1 MPKELNRQAH
11 MVLREAL
18 TGLYWDVKDIRLVTK
33 DAGLNVGRIGWNEAA
48 QISWEN
54 VLNEANNQGL
64 VKVLAQ
70 RVLKDYPNEEQI
82 KLAAAGELT
91 AIPTPS
97 LPAEDLARL
106 KTGGRLEKIIGA
118 ASTFRP
124 IGFLE
129 RGMKVSRSVC
139 RVVLPLKPGED
150 KPGTGSGFLID
161 GNILITN
168 HHVLPDAAT
177 ARAAHVEFNYQTD
190 ELGAELTPT
199 PYDLDPDAPNGF
211 ATSLLDE
218 QGGDDWTAVKVKGDP
233 ATKWGTLRIFKLEAE
248 AMPKE
253 KDEVIVIQHPGGGRK
268 QIALSHNTV
277 VEASERRVQYLTDT
291 AEGSS
296 GSPVFD
302 VKWRVVALH
311 HAGDWLTGV
320 TTGKPVYA
328 NQGIHINQVI
338 AGLRKAGMLT
348 DGS

>member
-1 MPKELNRQAH
+1 M
-11 MVLREAL
+11 
-18 TGLYWDVKDIRLVTK
+18 
-33 DAGLNVGRIGWNEAA
+33 
-48 QISWEN
+48 
-54 VLNEANNQGL
+54 
-64 VKVLAQ
+64 
-70 RVLKDYPNEEQI
+70 
-82 KLAAAGELT
+82 
-91 AIPTPS
+91 
-97 LPAEDLARL
+97 

-129 RGMKVSRSVC
+129 RGTRVSRAVC

-177 ARAAHVEFNYQTD
+177 ARAAYVEFNYQTD

-199 PYDLDPDAPNGF
+199 RYDLDPDAPNGF
-211 ATSLLDE
+211 ATSPLDE

-233 ATKWGTLRIFKLEAE
+233 AAKWGTLPIFKLEAE

-277 VEASERRVQYLTDT
+277 VEASERRVNT
-291 AEGSS
+291 
-296 GSPVFD
+296 
-302 VKWRVVALH
+302 
-311 HAGDWLTGV
+311 
-320 TTGKPVYA
+320 
-328 NQGIHINQVI
+328 
-338 AGLRKAGMLT
+338 
-348 DGS
+348 

>member
-1 MPKELNRQAH
+1 MPLELNAQTQ

-18 TGLYWDVKDIRLVTK
+18 TGLYWEVKAIQVVARDT
-33 DAGLNVGRIGWNEAA
+33 GLNMGRIGWNESA
-48 QISWEN
+48 QISWQN
-54 VLNEANNQGL
+54 VLDEANKQGR
-64 VKVLAQ
+64 VKDLAR
-70 RVLKDYPNEEQI
+70 RVLQDYPNEEQV
-82 KLAAAGELT
+82 KLAVAGELT

-97 LPAEDLARL
+97 LPAGELARL
-106 KTGGRLEKIIGA
+106 KSGGTLEKIIGA

-124 IGFLE
+124 VAFLE
-129 RGMKVSRSVC
+129 RGTKAARSVC

-161 GNILITN
+161 GSILITN

-190 ELGAELTPT
+190 ELGADLTPT
-199 PYDLDPDAPNGF
+199 AYDLDPDAPDGFF
-211 ATSLLDE
+211 ATSPLDE
-218 QGGDDWTAVKVKGDP
+218 QNGDDWTAVKVKGDP
-233 ATKWGTLRIFKLEAE
+233 ATKWGTLRIFKLEDGT
-248 AMPKE
+248 PKE

-277 VEASERRVQYLTDT
+277 VDANDRRVQYLTDT

-311 HAGDWLTGV
+311 HAGDWLTQPGIK
-320 TTGKPVYA
+320 KPVYS
-328 NQGIHINQVI
+328 NQGIHINLIIQ
-338 AGLRKAGMLT
+338 GLEREGMF
-348 DGS
+348 

>member
-1 MPKELNRQAH
+1 MPMELNRETQI
-11 MVLREAL
+11 VLRETL
-18 TGLYWDVKDIRLVTK
+18 TGLVWDTEEIQMLAV
-33 DAGLNVGRIGWNEAA
+33 DAGLNRARINWTGTPQIVWNR
-48 QISWEN
+48 
-54 VLNEANNQGL
+54 VLDEANKQGR

-70 RVLKDYPNEEQI
+70 TILKEYPNEVVR
-82 KLAAAGELT
+82 LAATDQLT
-91 AIPTPS
+91 PSPIPS
-97 LPAEDLARL
+97 LPADDLARL

-129 RGMKVSRSVC
+129 RGMRVSRSVC
-139 RVVLPLKPGED
+139 RVVLPLKPCED

-177 ARAAHVEFNYQTD
+177 ARAAYVEFNYQTD

-199 PYDLDPDAPNGF
+199 RYDLDPDAPNGF
-211 ATSLLDE
+211 ATSPLDE

-233 ATKWGTLRIFKLEAE
+233 AAKWGTLPIFKLEAE

-328 NQGIHINQVI
+328 NQGIHINRVI
-338 AGLRKAGMLT
+338 EGLRKAGMLT

>member
-1 MPKELNRQAH
+1 MPRELNRQAH
-11 MVLREAL
+11 IVLREAL
-18 TGLYWDVKDIRLVTK
+18 TGLYWNVPDIRLIAR

-64 VKVLAQ
+64 VRTLAQ

-91 AIPTPS
+91 VIPTPS
-97 LPAEDLARL
+97 LPTDDLTRL
-106 KTGGRLEKIIGA
+106 KGQGNLEKIIGA

-124 IGFLE
+124 IAFLE
-129 RGMKVSRSVC
+129 RGMEAARPVC

-150 KPGTGSGFLID
+150 KPATGSGFLIG

-177 ARAAHVEFNYQTD
+177 ARAARIEFNYQTD
-190 ELGAELTPT
+190 ALGAELTPVA
-199 PYDLDPDAPNGF
+199 YDLDPDAPNGF
-211 ATSLLDE
+211 ATSPLDE
-218 QGGDDWTAVKVKGDP
+218 QGGDDWTAVRVKNDP
-233 ATKWGTLRIFKLEAE
+233 VARWGALTLFKLEDGAPQ
-248 AMPKE
+248 A

-277 VEASERRVQYLTDT
+277 VDANDRRVQYLTDT

-302 VKWRVVALH
+302 VRWRVVALH

-328 NQGIHINQVI
+328 NQGIHVNRLVE
-338 AGLRKAGMLT
+338 GLQAARIL
-348 DGS
+348 